1 MKKKSNDKNTFTEFD
16 LKDSF
21 NYNYTTE
28 IDSKIPLITNSMSK
42 TISNFNINSN
52 NYRQNISL
60 SSFENNNNTN
70 ENLNNKYKL
79 KYMPKRKFNW
89 NIDKNPFIF
98 LKEDN
103 KKSNKKRLF
112 SANPS
117 YKKKSPIIINENNN
131 KNFYVDRKNVVILK
145 EENKLNIDEEIN
157 KHTYNDIIQ
166 FRNEFI
172 FKYAHIAEKIDKLN
186 TDYKS
191 HVERQNEFKDFYYS
205 IKKVYEIINNLL
217 LNKLKCDEIL
227 NFSLWKDLIS
237 YHYNFFIIISD
248 LIDFIFEENIKL
260 KDEKEKFRQKNFE
273 MEMNLNSK
281 IDELNRMN
289 LYLKKYDYDSKLNN
303 NKKNENKIYN
313 EKKRFQIK
321 ENDYKIKIYNLEEEI
336 KNLTKLLNINKVS
349 ELKLFENENNL
360 KTKEEEL
367 KKIKD
372 IFNNDLNELNVK
384 NNMFK
389 DVIENLKYE
398 NKKLE
403 ETIKNKNEEIDKE
416 KQEKINYKIK
426 YESLED
432 FIKEKDNLIFN
443 LEDKIKILEQ
453 NNNNINNF
461 KENNMF
467 VRSSFTTAKNV

>member
-1 MKKKSNDKNTFTEFD
+1 MNNKKSHNKNTFTDLD
-16 LKDSF
+16 LKDSY
-21 NYNYTTE
+21 NYVYTTE
-28 IDSKIPLITNSMSK
+28 IDSKIPLITNSMNK
-42 TISNFNINSN
+42 TISNFNN
-52 NYRQNISL
+52 NYYKQNASSL
-60 SSFENNNNTN
+60 SSFETKTN
-70 ENLNNKYKL
+70 ENLNKKYQL
-79 KYMPKRKFNW
+79 QYMPKRKFNW
-89 NIDKNPFIF
+89 NLDKNPFIF
-98 LKEDN
+98 INEEN
-103 KKSNKKRLF
+103 KKTNKKNNNRLF

-117 YKKKSPIIINENNN
+117 YKKNSPLIINDNN
-131 KNFYVDRKNVVILK
+131 NFYVDKKNVVILK
-145 EENKLNIDEEIN
+145 EENKLNINEEIN

-172 FKYAHIAEKIDKLN
+172 FKYAHIAEKINKLK
-186 TDYKS
+186 TDYIS
-191 HVERQNEFKDFYYS
+191 HIKKKMEFNDFYLS
-205 IKKVYEIINNLL
+205 IKKMYEIINNML

-237 YHYNFFIIISD
+237 SYYNFFIIIND
-248 LIDFIFEENIKL
+248 FIDFIFEENIKL
-260 KDEKEKFRQKNFE
+260 KDEKEKLRQKNFE

-281 IDELNRMN
+281 NDELNRIN

>member
-60 SSFENNNNTN
+60 SSFDNNNTN

-117 YKKKSPIIINENNN
+117 YKKKSPLIINENNN
-131 KNFYVDRKNVVILK
+131 NFYVDRKNVVILK

-157 KHTYNDIIQ
+157 KHTYNDILQ

-237 YHYNFFIIISD
+237 YHYNFFIIICD
-248 LIDFIFEENIKL
+248 FIDFIFEENIKL

-281 IDELNRMN
+281 NDELNRIN

-303 NKKNENKIYN
+303 NKKKENKIYN

-403 ETIKNKNEEIDKE
+403 ENIKNKNEEIDKE

-426 YESLED
+426 YESLEE

>member
-60 SSFENNNNTN
+60 SSFDNNNTN

-89 NIDKNPFIF
+89 NINKNPFIF

-112 SANPS
+112 SANPT

-248 LIDFIFEENIKL
+248 LINFIFEENIKL
-260 KDEKEKFRQKNFE
+260 KDEKEKLRQKNFE

-281 IDELNRMN
+281 NDELNRIN
-289 LYLKKYDYDSKLNN
+289 LYLKKYDYDSKLKN

>member
-1 MKKKSNDKNTFTEFD
+1 MKKKSHDKNTFTEFD

-21 NYNYTTE
+21 NYAYTTE

-42 TISNFNINSN
+42 TITNFNINSN

-60 SSFENNNNTN
+60 SSFENNNTN

-157 KHTYNDIIQ
+157 KHTYNDILQ

-237 YHYNFFIIISD
+237 YHYNFFIIICD
-248 LIDFIFEENIKL
+248 FIDFIFEENIKL

>member
-60 SSFENNNNTN
+60 SSFENNNTN

-89 NIDKNPFIF
+89 NINKNPFIF

-117 YKKKSPIIINENNN
+117 YKKKSPLIINENNN
-131 KNFYVDRKNVVILK
+131 NFYVDRKNVVILK

-157 KHTYNDIIQ
+157 KHTYNDILQ

-186 TDYKS
+186 TDYIS
-191 HVERQNEFKDFYYS
+191 HIEKKNEFKDFYYS

-227 NFSLWKDLIS
+227 NFSLWKNLIS

-321 ENDYKIKIYNLEEEI
+321 ENDYKLKIYNLEEEI

-403 ETIKNKNEEIDKE
+403 ENIKNKNEEIDKE

>member
-60 SSFENNNNTN
+60 SSFDNNNTN

-157 KHTYNDIIQ
+157 KHTYNDILQ

-237 YHYNFFIIISD
+237 YHYNFFIIICD

>member
-1 MKKKSNDKNTFTEFD
+1 MKKKSHDKNTFTEFD

-60 SSFENNNNTN
+60 SSFENNNTN

-89 NIDKNPFIF
+89 NINKNPFIF

-157 KHTYNDIIQ
+157 KHTYNDILQ

-367 KKIKD
+367 KKLKD

>member
-1 MKKKSNDKNTFTEFD
+1 MKKKSHDKNTFTEFD

-21 NYNYTTE
+21 NYAYTTE

-42 TISNFNINSN
+42 TITNFNINSN

-60 SSFENNNNTN
+60 SSFENNNTN

-117 YKKKSPIIINENNN
+117 YKKKSPLIINENNN
-131 KNFYVDRKNVVILK
+131 NFYVDRKNVVILK

-157 KHTYNDIIQ
+157 KHTYNDILQ

-186 TDYKS
+186 TDYIS
-191 HVERQNEFKDFYYS
+191 HIEKKNEFKDFYYS

-237 YHYNFFIIISD
+237 YHYNFFIIIND
-248 LIDFIFEENIKL
+248 FIDFIFEENIKL
-260 KDEKEKFRQKNFE
+260 KDEKEKLRQKNFE

-281 IDELNRMN
+281 NDELNRIN
-289 LYLKKYDYDSKLNN
+289 LYLKKYDYDSKLKN

-321 ENDYKIKIYNLEEEI
+321 ENDYKLKIYNLEEEI

-372 IFNNDLNELNVK
+372 IFNNDLNELNIK

-403 ETIKNKNEEIDKE
+403 ENIKNKNEEIDKE

>member
-1 MKKKSNDKNTFTEFD
+1 MKKKSHDKNTFTEFD

-21 NYNYTTE
+21 NYAYTTE

-42 TISNFNINSN
+42 TITNFNINSN

-60 SSFENNNNTN
+60 SSFENNNTN

-117 YKKKSPIIINENNN
+117 YKKKSPLIINENNN
-131 KNFYVDRKNVVILK
+131 NFYVDRKNVVILK

-157 KHTYNDIIQ
+157 KHTYNDILQ

-186 TDYKS
+186 TDYIS
-191 HVERQNEFKDFYYS
+191 HIEKKNEFKDFYYS

-260 KDEKEKFRQKNFE
+260 KDEKEKLRQKNFE

-281 IDELNRMN
+281 NDELNRIN
-289 LYLKKYDYDSKLNN
+289 LYLKKYDYDSKLKN

-321 ENDYKIKIYNLEEEI
+321 ENDYKLKIYNLEEEI

-403 ETIKNKNEEIDKE
+403 ENIKNKNEEIDKE